1 MCVYEGDEGGMKEK
15 KLWHVFY
22 NSAVTRNAIFA
33 MVLGMC
39 PTLAT
44 STSAFNALGMGAAVT
59 FVLVCS
65 CALVSCVRKAIPDQV
80 RIPCF
85 IVMIAC
91 FSTIVQLLLKAYVPA
106 LDASLGI
113 YIPLIVVNCII
124 LERAESFA
132 SKNPVLPSIA
142 DAIGSGVGFTAALT
156 IIGIIREVLGSG
168 SIFGIRL
175 LPEGAPSILGFIMAP
190 GGFITL
196 GVLLAAVATIENA
209 KKKRLEARR
218 EV

>member
-1 MCVYEGDEGGMKEK
+1 MKNK
-15 KLWHVFY
+15 KGLFSIFWD
-22 NSAVTRNAIFA
+22 SAFTRNSIFV

-44 STSAFNALGMGAAVT
+44 STSATNALGMGAAVT

-65 CALVSCVRKAIPDQV
+65 SALVSMMRKMIPDQV

-85 IVMIAC
+85 IVLIAS
-91 FSTIVQLLLKAYVPA
+91 FSSIVQLLLKAYIPS
-106 LDASLGI
+106 LDAALGI
-113 YIPLIVVNCII
+113 FIPLIVVNCII

-132 SKNPVLPSIA
+132 SKNKIVPSIA
-142 DAIGSGVGFTAALT
+142 DALGTGVGFTIALT

-168 SIFGIRL
+168 SIFNFPL
-175 LPEGAPSILGFIMAP
+175 VPADTPTILGFIMAP

-196 GVLLAAVATIENA
+196 GIVLGAVAALGNRR
-209 KKKRLEARR
+209 KR
-218 EV
+218 V